1 MNMAAMDE
9 ESSFSDHD
17 SLNDSNDE
25 SINVGEHPSSIPR
38 FCTPKTSNVMANNA
52 FTEGLM
58 VENEV
63 ILRRT
68 PSLLEV
74 GVVSIK

>member
-1 MNMAAMDE
+1 MDE
-9 ESSFSDHD
+9 ESSFSNHD
-17 SLNDSNDE
+17 SFDDSNDE
-25 SINVGEHPSSIPR
+25 SINVREHPLSIPR

-63 ILRRT
+63 I
-68 PSLLEV
+68 P
-74 GVVSIK
+74 I